1 MGSSERV
8 EFNAC
13 VSHDLPFSLAL
24 ELQAALEAT
33 HVVVGA
39 AVVEAAVVEAWRGEV
54 ATVGGTAQALG
65 TSHDLPVPG
74 ADGEES
80 LADQAQRGAQ
90 N

>member
-39 AVVEAAVVEAWRGEV
+39 AVVEAAVVEA
-54 ATVGGTAQALG
+54 
-65 TSHDLPVPG
+65 
-74 ADGEES
+74 
-80 LADQAQRGAQ
+80 
-90 N
+90 